1 LTGYEKYL
9 QRKDSSKEQVYVRL
23 NETGRKEYMKYV
35 KKSYEMMLFW
45 IGFGGVMGFL
55 SYTFAPSVRFLR
67 NLNSFKTIRMMLTIL
82 PLFVFPYHGI
92 KFMIAYKRKGAR
104 EVGKDPNNILS

>member
-1 LTGYEKYL
+1 
-9 QRKDSSKEQVYVRL
+9 
-23 NETGRKEYMKYV
+23 MKYV

-45 IGFGGVMGFL
+45 IGFGGLMGFL

-67 NLNSFKTIRMMLTIL
+67 NLNSFKTIRIMLTIL
-82 PLFVFPYHGI
+82 PLFVFSYHGV

-104 EVGKDPNNILS
+104 EVGKDPNNILSEEQYEQLMLEQSTVKPKAADIL